1 MSKHNKKRNTA
12 FLYEALVREV
22 VKQTIDKNIE
32 TRNKAVSILKE
43 SFSGASEIGKELRL
57 FKTLMETRNVSARI
71 GEKLI
76 QEAKK
81 EYKKLDE
88 KKIFNEQ
95 SALIK
100 KINKEISKSVFSNF
114 VPNYKDIA
122 TLSQIF
128 GEDVTLK
135 HRVMLEEKVLSKMSL
150 RDNSK
155 KKNDKI
161 NNLVV
166 NKFIDRFNTQYNKT
180 LSENQK
186 TLLNKYILSF
196 MDNGTDLKVYLNEE
210 IYRLKAAVSDSFD
223 TKELQKDQS
232 MSEKMTKVQ
241 ELLESFRNQNIDKD
255 MLQSILKIQL
265 LVKEVQS

>member
-12 FLYEALVREV
+12 FLYEVLVREV
-22 VKQTIDKNIE
+22 VKQTIDKKSE
-32 TRNKAVSILKE
+32 VRNKVVSVLKE
-43 SFSGASEIGKELRL
+43 AFSSHSEMGKELKL
-57 FKTLMETRNVSARI
+57 FKTLMETRGVNTRI

-81 EYKKLDE
+81 EYKKLNE
-88 KKIFNEQ
+88 KKIFTEQ
-95 SALIK
+95 SALIG

-128 GEDVTLK
+128 GEDVSVK
-135 HRVMLEEKVLSKMSL
+135 HRVILEEKVLTKMSSRL
-150 RDNSK
+150 NSK
-155 KKNDKI
+155 NRSDKI

-166 NKFIDRFNTQYNKT
+166 NKFIDRFNKQYKKT

-186 TLLNKYILSF
+186 KLLNKYILSF
-196 MDNGTDLKVYLNEE
+196 MDNAIDLKVFLNEE
-210 IYRLKAAVSDSFD
+210 IYRLKSVLKQSHSAE
-223 TKELQKDQS
+223 ELQRDKK

-241 ELLESFRNQNIDKD
+241 DLLESFNAQQINKK
-255 MLQSILKIQL
+255 MLQSILKIQV
-265 LVKEVQS
+265 LVDEVQK